1 MSDNYL
7 DFPNGKL
14 LIGDCLH
21 RLKDLD
27 DGSIDSVVTDPP
39 YLISFMGNG
48 WDSSDGIAGRP
59 EVWAEC
65 LRVLKPGGYLLAF
78 GATRTYH
85 RMAVAI
91 EDAGFEITDSLHW
104 SYGQGF
110 PKSLD
115 VAKALDK
122 RGGTVA
128 RFETF
133 RDAVKQAMTENGV
146 SRAQLQ
152 EALGNCM
159 LGHYLT
165 AGSQPAVPNL
175 RDYQIIRDT
184 VGLGDKWDAAFS
196 AEAEREVV
204 GKGAS
209 GTTALW
215 SEGGMGNFDITA
227 PATPAAQQWQGW
239 GTALKPSH
247 EPIVVA
253 RKPTDDE
260 DDLNLEAP
268 FIYQPKPSKKE
279 KNAGLGD
286 LPQKGKVSNGQSSES
301 AGNAPG
307 SVEDK
312 FTTKPQANSHPTV
325 KPVTLMAELIS
336 LTTPPGGTVLDPF
349 LGSGT
354 TAVAAVLNGYSWVG
368 VEFTEE
374 YVPIIKARIDHA
386 YEQASTATEDEQI
399 PGQLTIDS
407 VE

>member
-1 MSDNYL
+1 VSDNYL

-110 PKSLD
+110 PKSLN
-115 VAKALDK
+115 VAKAIDK
-122 RGGTVA
+122 KANAVA
-128 RFETF
+128 ATGEQEVRAPSTK
-133 RDAVKQAMTENGV
+133 DAE
-146 SRAQLQ
+146 
-152 EALGNCM
+152 
-159 LGHYLT
+159 
-165 AGSQPAVPNL
+165 
-175 RDYQIIRDT
+175 
-184 VGLGDKWDAAFS
+184 KW
-196 AEAEREVV
+196 E
-204 GKGAS
+204 
-209 GTTALW
+209 
-215 SEGGMGNFDITA
+215 
-227 PATPAAQQWQGW
+227 GW

-279 KNAGLGD
+279 KNVGLGD
-286 LPQKGKVSNGQSSES
+286 LPQKGKVFNGQSSES

-325 KPVTLMAELIS
+325 KPVTLLAELIS

-386 YEQASTATEDEQI
+386 YEQAPVTLAAETPPPPTAAACAKT
-399 PGQLTIDS
+399 
-407 VE
+407 